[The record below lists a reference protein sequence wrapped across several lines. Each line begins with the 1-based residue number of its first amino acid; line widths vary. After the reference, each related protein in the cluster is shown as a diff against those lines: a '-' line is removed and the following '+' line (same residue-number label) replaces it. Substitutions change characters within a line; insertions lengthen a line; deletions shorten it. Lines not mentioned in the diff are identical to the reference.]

1 MYRIYRFKYDLLYF
15 IVTHLVNQHY
25 KICIRR
31 GNGKEV
37 ICYIPCTN
45 VAGTTGTTAGNAA
58 TAQVILMKVN
68 IYEIKSKTLMENII
82 HWVLR
87 YLIRNP
93 NMVKHDLHV
102 WLISPSRV
110 MQMILLFWS
119 HSLNEG
125 RIEKLLQLP
134 TYKF

>member
-1 MYRIYRFKYDLLYF
+1 MYRIYRFKYDLLFF

-68 IYEIKSKTLMENII
+68 IYEIKSRSEEFTYFVLILFFSFHVSQVLDSGMIYII
-82 HWVLR
+82 
-87 YLIRNP
+87 
-93 NMVKHDLHV
+93 K
-102 WLISPSRV
+102 
-110 MQMILLFWS
+110 
-119 HSLNEG
+119 
-125 RIEKLLQLP
+125 
-134 TYKF
+134 